1 MFTVMFSVY
10 GTINSLKRL
19 RPWIGGVTVYFQ
31 SWLFLLALD
40 LKEYPGFTSPRAVR
54 MINRINQGSELLER

>member
-1 MFTVMFSVY
+1 MFPMMFCVY
-10 GTINSLKRL
+10 GTINSLKCP

-31 SWLFLLALD
+31 SWHFLLALD
-40 LKEYPGFTSPRAVR
+40 LKEHPGFASFRAVR